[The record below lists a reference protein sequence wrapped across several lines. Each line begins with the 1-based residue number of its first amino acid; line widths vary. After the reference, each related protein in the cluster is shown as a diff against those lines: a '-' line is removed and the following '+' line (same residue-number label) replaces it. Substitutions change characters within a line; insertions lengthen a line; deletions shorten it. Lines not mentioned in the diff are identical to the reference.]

1 MRTWVIVPAAGR
13 GLRFGSALPKQYL
26 PLAGATVLAHTLRR
40 LDDLGCLGMAIGLA
54 PDDMHWP
61 AYRPA
66 LTTPLIPFEG
76 GAERAV
82 TVLRGLVALRDRARP
97 DDLVFV
103 HDAARPC
110 VRRADLERLRAAA
123 ESAADGALLAR
134 PVADTVKRE
143 GAKDFVSDT
152 LDRRGLWLAQTPQVF
167 AYARLHEA
175 LSQALAA
182 GALVTDEASAIEY
195 LGGQPRL
202 VIGSPDNIKITLPE
216 DLALAELYLMRKEL
230 YGGMVCE

>member
-40 LDDLGCLGMAIGLA
+40 LDDLASLGIAIGLA
-54 PDDMHWP
+54 PDDIHWP
-61 AYRPA
+61 VYRPTLA
-66 LTTPLIPFEG
+66 TPLIPFEG
-76 GAERAV
+76 GDERAV
-82 TVLRGLVALRDRARP
+82 TVLRGLIALRDRARP

-110 VRRADLERLRAAA
+110 VRRKDLERLRAIAVR
-123 ESAADGALLAR
+123 AADGALLAR

-143 GAKDFVSDT
+143 GAQGLVSDT

-195 LGGQPRL
+195 LGGQPQL
-202 VIGSPDNIKITLPE
+202 VAGSPDNIKITVPE
-216 DLALAELYLMRKEL
+216 DLALAELYLTRKEL

>member
-1 MRTWVIVPAAGR
+1 MVVPAAGR

-40 LDDLGCLGMAIGLA
+40 LDDLGCLGIAIGLA
-54 PDDMHWP
+54 ADDVYWP
-61 AYRPA
+61 TYRPA

-82 TVLRGLVALRDRARP
+82 TVLRGLVALRDKARP

-110 VRRADLERLRAAA
+110 VRREDLERLRAVAG
-123 ESAADGALLAR
+123 SAADGALLAR

-143 GAKDFVSDT
+143 GAKGFVSDT

-182 GALVTDEASAIEY
+182 DALITDEASAIEY
-195 LGGQPRL
+195 LGGKPQL

-216 DLALAELYLMRKEL
+216 DLALAEIYLMRKEL